1 MVDTYSF
8 LNEIIQNNS
17 AANGLDI
24 RAYTSKISDELGKLE
39 NQCLNDYLV
48 VSQDVDSLQKEID
61 TQISILTKIES
72 VVDNFQGH
80 IS

>member
-39 NQCLNDYLV
+39 NQCLNDYLL
-48 VSQDVDSLQKEID
+48 VS
-61 TQISILTKIES
+61 
-72 VVDNFQGH
+72 
-80 IS
+80 